1 MGKAQSKLSPE
12 QLSDLQKSTK
22 CMLLNISDMQNK
34 HAGWNYQIQRH
45 SKAQRNIYAETNM
58 NPISI

>member
-22 CMLLNISDMQNK
+22 CMLLNISDMQK
-34 HAGWNYQIQRH
+34 SMQDGITKFKGIPRH
-45 SKAQRNIYAETNM
+45 KEIFMQKLT
-58 NPISI
+58 